1 MKRLD
6 LRKDFADIYRFISER
21 VAFFDPAT
29 NDGPGKGKRVTRIDL
44 GYQFDQ
50 AGWVALV
57 FDTRRD
63 AEPDGQWN
71 AHIVENWLERPKWL
85 AASEANEDEPVLFVM
100 PDGTKREIPPE
111 GYGEF
116 ATILG
121 DLLKG
126 ILLKARSDGVFAGL
140 PKASRCELGVEEH
153 DGNYG
158 WPVYEERGRDNF
170 A

>member
-6 LRKDFADIYRFISER
+6 LRKDFIDIYRLVSER
-21 VAFFDPAT
+21 VGAFYPAS
-29 NDGPGKGKRVTRIDL
+29 NDGPGKGKRVKRIDL

-63 AEPDGQWN
+63 AQPDGQWN
-71 AHIVENWLERPKWL
+71 AHIQGNKLERPKWQ
-85 AASEANEDEPVLFVM
+85 AAAEANEVEPVLFTL
-100 PDGTKREIPPE
+100 PDGTRREIPP
-111 GYGEF
+111 GSYDEF
-116 ATILG
+116 VTIFG

-126 ILLKARSDGVFAGL
+126 VLLKARLDGVFVDL
-140 PKASRCELGVEEH
+140 PKSPRCELGVEEH
-153 DGNYG
+153 EGAFG
-158 WPVYEERGRDNF
+158 WPVYEERGRENL

>member
-6 LRKDFADIYRFISER
+6 LRKDFADIYRFVSGR
-21 VAFFDPAT
+21 VASFDPAT
-29 NDGPGKGKRVTRIDL
+29 NDGPGKGKRVKRIDL

-71 AHIVENWLERPKWL
+71 AHISGNWLERPKWR
-85 AASEANEDEPVLFVM
+85 AASEANQDEPVLFLM
-100 PDGTKREIPPE
+100 PDGTRHEVPPE
-111 GYGEF
+111 SYGEF
-116 ATILG
+116 ATALG

-126 ILLKARSDGVFAGL
+126 VLVKARADGVFVGL
-140 PKASRCELGVEEH
+140 PKSTRCELGVEEH
-153 DGNYG
+153 DGNYA
-158 WPVYEERGRDNF
+158 WPVHEARGQDNL